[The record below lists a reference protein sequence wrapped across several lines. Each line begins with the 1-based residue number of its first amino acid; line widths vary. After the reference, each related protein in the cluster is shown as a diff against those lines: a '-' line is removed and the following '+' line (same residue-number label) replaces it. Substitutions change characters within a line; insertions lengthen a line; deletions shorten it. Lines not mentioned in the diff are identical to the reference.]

1 MPAISR
7 PRHLLSI
14 DDLDGDEIRAIL
26 ARSHELAAGADSR
39 VPGHIAALL
48 FFAPST
54 RTQYGFQSSV
64 LRAKGSVISVDLEA
78 SRAGSNWGESLADT
92 ARVLSG
98 FADLA
103 VIRHPEAGGLFEFAN
118 ASAIPVINAGNGMG
132 LRAEHPTQALT
143 DLFTI
148 ERAFGRIDGLKILI
162 IGGTHL
168 RAFRSQIRA
177 LAHFPSAEVFVLCPD
192 KFWMEYPDQEHYRR
206 AGICFTRVAHLDD
219 VKREVDVIYHNG
231 ITERRGEP
239 VDDYYA
245 IDAARLAGIRR
256 DAIIMHSLPRVE
268 DLAHDVDDMPQARYF
283 EQAHNGVHVR
293 IAIIEHLIGS
303 PAAHGHA
310 P

>member
-1 MPAISR
+1 MPVPSK

-14 DDLDGDEIRAIL
+14 DDLDGDAIRAIL
-26 ARSHELAAGADSR
+26 ARSREIAGGARSHAAGTLAAM
-39 VPGHIAALL
+39 L

-64 LRAKGSVISVDLEA
+64 LRAGGKVISVDLES

-103 VIRHPEAGGLFEFAN
+103 VIRHPEADGLFEFAA

-132 LRAEHPTQALT
+132 LRAEHPTQALI
-143 DLFTI
+143 DLYTI

-177 LAHFPSAEVFVLCPD
+177 LAHFRGAEVFVLCPD
-192 KFWMEYPDQEHYRR
+192 KFWMEFADAEHYRR
-206 AGICFTRVAHLDD
+206 AGIRFTRVAHLDD
-219 VKREVDVIYHNG
+219 VKRSVDVIYHNG

-239 VDDYYA
+239 VDSFYA
-245 IDAARLAGIRR
+245 LDAARLADIRA
-256 DAIIMHSLPRVE
+256 DAIVMHSLPRVE
-268 DLAHDVDDMPQARYF
+268 DLAHDVDAMPQARYF
-283 EQAHNGVHVR
+283 EQAHNGVPVR
-293 IAIIEHLIGS
+293 IAIIEHLL
-303 PAAHGHA
+303 AARRE
-310 P
+310 